1 MQTQNYPRI
10 GSKKSSAKRLVPTVR
25 NVFFMLCFFALGK
38 PQSQA
43 QSSPQTVIDP
53 LIVVVNGGLFGGS
66 DYANVGVYRLNTNT
80 YTTIDTI
87 YTNSAQDVHFEQ
99 PGNSTQI
106 GYVAAQDSIIKYNFL
121 NGTRLAAAKFGS
133 VSTKCLHVAG
143 TELLVGNWYGSSNNN
158 LRIFDKNTLAYLD
171 SVPEIATGVKDI
183 IVVGDTAYIGQNTN
197 DFSTNFQDS
206 IGYISVIRIS
216 TRQWLYNDTLT
227 TLGYDLGR
235 MQRLGDSIVT
245 INPVSNTISY
255 YNIQTRQS
263 NTVAAPAGVSL
274 QNQGTGNNF
283 YSKYKLDN
291 SALDTIFMP
300 FNNVIGSYNLST
312 NSIIED
318 SIVVH
323 GQTTPFVESFAYVY
337 EAVTDNFYVSKIYFA
352 DQASNIGV
360 IYNAQGDSINTFPV
374 GFSPEVLD
382 YFWILGDNVTRQNT
396 PQPIAKIYPNPT
408 ADILQIE
415 LTETAQTAQILVLCN
430 TAGQV
435 LLQQPHSQN
444 TQISLAQY
452 PAGMYWLQL
461 RPADAPNKAAAT
473 WQRVVK
479 Y

>member
-38 PQSQA
+38 PQCQA
-43 QSSPQTVIDP
+43 QFDFISPY
-53 LIVVVNGGLFGGS
+53 IVVVNGGLFGGS
-66 DYANVGVYRLNTNT
+66 DYVNVGVYDIQGQL

-87 YTNSAQDVHFEQ
+87 YTNSVQDIYMETNGFI
-99 PGNSTQI
+99 GNSGI
-106 GYVAAQDSIIKYNFL
+106 GYVAAQDSIIKYDFSS
-121 NGTRLAAAKFGS
+121 GTRLAAAAFGG
-133 VSTKCLHVAG
+133 VSTYRLRTTG
-143 TELLVGNWYGSSNNN
+143 NELLVGNWYGSSNNN

-171 SVPEIATGVKDI
+171 SVPEIAKGVKDI
-183 IVVGDTAYIGQNTN
+183 IIVGDMAYIGQNTN

-263 NTVAAPAGVSL
+263 NTVAAPAGVIF
-274 QNQGTGNNF
+274 QNQTVGNNF
-283 YSKYKLDN
+283 HHGFNVSNIIL
-291 SALDTIFMP
+291 MP
-300 FNNVIGSYNLST
+300 FNNAIGSYNIRN
-312 NSIIED
+312 NSVSVD

-323 GQTTPFVESFAYVY
+323 GQTEPFVESFAYVY
-337 EAVTDNFYVSKIYFA
+337 EPFSGFFYVSKIFFA

-360 IYNAQGDSINTFPV
+360 IYNAQGDSINTFSV
-374 GFSPEVLD
+374 GFSPEVLGT
-382 YFWILGDNVTRQNT
+382 FFFAEIGVTRQNT

>member
-216 TRQWLYNDTLT
+216 TRQWLYNDTLNG
-227 TLGYDLGR
+227 LGYDLGR

-263 NTVAAPAGVSL
+263 NTVAAPAGVIF
-274 QNQGTGNNF
+274 QNQTVGNNF
-283 YSKYKLDN
+283 HHGFNVSNIIL
-291 SALDTIFMP
+291 MP
-300 FNNVIGSYNLST
+300 FNNAIGSYNIRN
-312 NSIIED
+312 NSVSVD

-323 GQTTPFVESFAYVY
+323 GQTEPFVESFAYVY
-337 EAVTDNFYVSKIYFA
+337 EPFSGFFYVSKIFFA

-360 IYNAQGDSINTFPV
+360 IYNAQGDSINTFSV
-374 GFSPEVLD
+374 GFSPEVLGT
-382 YFWILGDNVTRQNT
+382 FFFAEIGVTRQNT

>member
-1 MQTQNYPRI
+1 MQTHNYPRI

-25 NVFFMLCFFALGK
+25 DVFFMLCFFALSK

-43 QSSPQTVIDP
+43 QSSPQTILDP
-53 LIVVVNGGLFGGS
+53 FIVVVNGGLFGGS
-66 DYANVGVYRLNTNT
+66 DYANVGVYRLNTDT

-87 YTNSAQDVHFEQ
+87 YTNSAQAIHFEQ

-121 NGTRLAAAKFGS
+121 NGSRLAAAKFGS
-133 VSTKCLHVAG
+133 VSTRCLHVAG
-143 TELLVGNWYGSSNNN
+143 TELLVGNWYGSSDNN

-171 SVPEIATGVKDI
+171 SVPQIAKGVNDI

-197 DFSTNFQDS
+197 DASTNFQDA

-235 MQRLGDSIVT
+235 MSRLGRDTIVS

-263 NTVAAPAGVSL
+263 NTVAAPAGTTF
-274 QNQGTGNNF
+274 QNQTVGNNF
-283 YSKYKLDN
+283 SHAHNLSN
-291 SALDTIFMP
+291 IIFMP
-300 FNNVIGSYNLST
+300 FNNAIGSYNFRT
-312 NSIIED
+312 NSITID

-323 GQTTPFVESFAYVY
+323 GQTTPFVESFGYVY
-337 EAVTDNFYVSKIYFA
+337 EPFSENFYVGKIFFTN
-352 DQASNIGV
+352 QANNIGV
-360 IYNAQGDSINTFPV
+360 VYNAVGDSVNTFPV
-374 GFSPEVLD
+374 GFSPEVLGT
-382 YFWILGDNVTRQNT
+382 FFFAEISVTRQNT

-408 ADILQIE
+408 TDILQID
-415 LTETAQTAQILVLCN
+415 LPETVQTPQVLVLCN
-430 TAGQV
+430 SIGQV
-435 LLQQPHSQN
+435 LLQQPHNQN

-452 PAGMYWLQL
+452 PAGIYWLQL
-461 RPADAPNKAAAT
+461 RPASAPDKAAAT

>member
-38 PQSQA
+38 PQCQA
-43 QSSPQTVIDP
+43 QFDFISPY
-53 LIVVVNGGLFGGS
+53 IVVVNGGLFGGS
-66 DYANVGVYRLNTNT
+66 DYVNVGVYDIQGQL

-87 YTNSAQDVHFEQ
+87 YTNSVQDIYMETNGFI
-99 PGNSTQI
+99 GNSGI
-106 GYVAAQDSIIKYNFL
+106 GYVAAQDSIIKYDFSS
-121 NGTRLAAAKFGS
+121 GTRLAAAAFGG
-133 VSTKCLHVAG
+133 VSTYRLRTTG
-143 TELLVGNWYGSSNNN
+143 NELLVGNWYGSSNNN

-171 SVPEIATGVKDI
+171 SVPEIAKGVKDI
-183 IVVGDTAYIGQNTN
+183 IIVGDMAYIGQNTN